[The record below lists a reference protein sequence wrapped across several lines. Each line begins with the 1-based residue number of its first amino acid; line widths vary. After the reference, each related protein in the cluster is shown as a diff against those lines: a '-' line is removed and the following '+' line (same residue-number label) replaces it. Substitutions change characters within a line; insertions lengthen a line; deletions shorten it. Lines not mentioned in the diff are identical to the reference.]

1 MVTQSTLAMLDMKN
15 MDEYYAYIIDSKI
28 NGQHKQSHELFNEL
42 SDSQQIAF
50 FDWIEE
56 AYFYEAEDNGEDM
69 GSELYELKQYFRK

>member
-42 SDSQQIAF
+42 SESQQDKF
-50 FDWIEE
+50 FDWVEE
-56 AYFYEAEDNGEDM
+56 AYYYDAQDSGDDMDAEVH
-69 GSELYELKQYFRK
+69 ELRQYFRK